1 MKTESA
7 IPPTPSDR
15 QLTGW
20 IEAGFYVIA
29 VALVSIVYAMAIA
42 AGAHVIVFIV
52 YSLLVSAT
60 GMLIATGLGNE
71 PLRIMMAPASWII
84 GLANLVLE
92 AAYCLML
99 VTISPAEGN
108 LIVRLAI
115 PFAVFLGWAFFRRQ
129 PRPGVWLGALIVF
142 IGVCGLGFTLNLS
155 TQWMGIVYGMM
166 AAAAISI
173 RGFAAEFHAWNR
185 SARTVADKMRVTGL
199 VVLTNAIIS
208 MSLIVFAATLVGSGV
223 LVRNDL
229 FPAPSDLLHW
239 PTVVYAVLV
248 GGAIFTAMNY
258 LQFSAVVKI
267 RTENLI
273 ATSAFMP
280 VATLIAQTLAGAAGL
295 IVVGPFDWRL
305 VPIMA
310 LAVIGVL
317 ILIKSQKPG

>member
-1 MKTESA
+1 M
-7 IPPTPSDR
+7 PSDQSHN

-20 IEAGFYVIA
+20 IEAGFYVVA
-29 VALVSIVYAMAIA
+29 VAFVSIAYAMAIA

-52 YSLLVSAT
+52 YSLLVAST
-60 GMLIATGLGNE
+60 GMLLFTGLGDE

-84 GLANLVLE
+84 GICNLILE

-99 VTISPAEGN
+99 LTIAPAEGN

-115 PFAVFLGWAFFRRQ
+115 PLAVLLGWAFFRRH

-142 IGVCGLGFTLNLS
+142 IGVCGLGFVLDLS
-155 TQWMGIVYGMM
+155 TQWTGILYGMTS
-166 AAAAISI
+166 AAAITL

-185 SARTVADKMRVTGL
+185 AAITVADKMRVTGL
-199 VVLTNAIIS
+199 VVLTNAILA
-208 MSLIVFAATLVGSGV
+208 MALIGALAMLVGSGI
-223 LVRNDL
+223 LERNDL
-229 FPAPSDLLHW
+229 FPAPADLLHW
-239 PTVVYAVLV
+239 PTMVYAVFV
-248 GGAIFTAMNY
+248 GGTIFTAMNY

-280 VATLIAQTLAGAAGL
+280 VATLVAQTLAGAAGL
-295 IVVGPFDWRL
+295 MVVGPFDWRL
-305 VPIMA
+305 LPIMA

-317 ILIKSQKPG
+317 ILIKSQRPG

>member
-1 MKTESA
+1 MKTDPVM
-7 IPPTPSDR
+7 PPPHSDR
-15 QLTGW
+15 EMTGW
-20 IEAGFYVIA
+20 IEAGCYVVA

-52 YSLLVSAT
+52 YSLLVSAA

-71 PLRIMMAPASWII
+71 PLRIMTAPASWII
-84 GLANLVLE
+84 GVANLVLE

-99 VTISPAEGN
+99 ITISPAEGN
-108 LIVRLAI
+108 LIARLAI

-155 TQWMGIVYGMM
+155 TQWTGIVYGMM
-166 AAAAISI
+166 SAAAIAI

-199 VVLTNAIIS
+199 VVLTNAIIA
-208 MSLIVFAATLVGSGV
+208 MLLIVFAATLVGSGV
-223 LVRNDL
+223 LERNDL

-267 RTENLI
+267 RAENLI

-280 VATLIAQTLAGAAGL
+280 VATLIVQTLAGAAGL